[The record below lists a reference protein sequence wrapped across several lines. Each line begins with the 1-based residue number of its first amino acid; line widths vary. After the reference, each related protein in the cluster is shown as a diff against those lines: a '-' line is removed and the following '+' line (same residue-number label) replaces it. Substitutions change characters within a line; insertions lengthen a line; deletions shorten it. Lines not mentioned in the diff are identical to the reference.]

1 MDINSKATPVDDRP
15 LPEDVGETP
24 ARLWSNFREETT
36 AHGIPKTVTAKSRFR
51 RIVWGI
57 IFLASFAY
65 FLYNFSLMLQ
75 RYFSYPV
82 TTSIDIKFASLPF
95 PAVTVCNLNPVR
107 ASKLPREFRG
117 FLGVDSDDPSPTSDI
132 PRKKRDVL
140 PTPAPTESGNVSTSQ
155 SNSSSADGYYY
166 EYEYEYDYY
175 DYDEGFEMEQNFTIM
190 IAHKNETQRQQ
201 LGHQKKDF
209 IQKCTYNGRP
219 CSGKNFVQFLDE
231 KYGNCFTFNK
241 GITNNGSKIPLRNVT
256 QPGPLYGLQVLLYV
270 EQDEYVPVLTETS
283 GVRVLINTQAD
294 RPFPALAGFSVATGF
309 SSSVGLTLTEIER
322 LGGHYGDCTDGTGKR
337 YDLYGTTYAYSSVLC
352 QKTCYQRAV
361 VRDCLCADAGLPVPD
376 GTAVCDPANRKT
388 AECLKETRDALRKD
402 LLDCDCPEA
411 CKESVFGQTFGFS
424 ELPSASYK
432 FDLHIDQSFERAPA
446 VEYSGY
452 KKQQRSLEQFIEE
465 LKKMDNPKIQKLSA
479 EEASVNFVELTIYF
493 EGLYYDK
500 ISQSP
505 AYEVINLLGD
515 IGGQLGLWMGVS
527 VMTVLEFF
535 EFIVDLFLPSKKRN
549 GDLRNEDIEL
559 GPTSSKANT

>member
-1 MDINSKATPVDDRP
+1 
-15 LPEDVGETP
+15 
-24 ARLWSNFREETT
+24 
-36 AHGIPKTVTAKSRFR
+36 
-51 RIVWGI
+51 
-57 IFLASFAY
+57 
-65 FLYNFSLMLQ
+65 MLQ

-107 ASKLPREFRG
+107 ASKLPKEFRG
-117 FLGVDSDDPSPTSDI
+117 FLGVDSDDDPSPTSDI

-175 DYDEGFEMEQNFTIM
+175 DYDEGFEVEQNFTIM

-309 SSSVGLTLTEIER
+309 SSSVGLTLVSLSCARFHVGSVLTLVRFQHQLRNNEIMFPQTEIER
-322 LGGHYGDCTDGTGKR
+322 LGGHYGDCTDGTGKT

-361 VRDCLCADAGLPVPD
+361 VRDCQCADAGLPIPD

-432 FDLHIDQSFERAPA
+432 
-446 VEYSGY
+446 
-452 KKQQRSLEQFIEE
+452 EQFIEE

-549 GDLRNEDIEL
+549 GDIRKEDIEL
-559 GPTSSKANT
+559 GPTSSKANA

>member
-1 MDINSKATPVDDRP
+1 MSAFKPPATPVDDRP

-376 GTAVCDPANRKT
+376 GTA
-388 AECLKETRDALRKD
+388 
-402 LLDCDCPEA
+402 
-411 CKESVFGQTFGFS
+411 
-424 ELPSASYK
+424 
-432 FDLHIDQSFERAPA
+432 
-446 VEYSGY
+446 
-452 KKQQRSLEQFIEE
+452 EQFIEE